1 MKHPELAVELA
12 RALAAFAH
20 AGQTDKAGQ
29 PYLTH
34 PVAVAGKVRTPEEKI
49 TALLHDVLEDTFVLP
64 ETIGNLFGAEILAAV
79 QAVTKRED
87 EDYMDFVRKQ
97 PQFNSQFRHW
107 RFIAVC
113 TAVDDDVRS
122 RYDAQKASGK
132 KGLVTKIIDSS
143 FPE

>member
-1 MKHPELAVELA
+1 MDIFTCSKRKVENYSGNAEEENLVIEL
-12 RALAAFAH
+12 
-20 AGQTDKAGQ
+20 KA
-29 PYLTH
+29 PNVILSK
-34 PVAVAGKVRTPEEKI
+34 KVLRQI
-49 TALLHDVLEDTFVLP
+49 
-64 ETIGNLFGAEILAAV
+64 
-79 QAVTKRED
+79 

-132 KGLVTKIIDSS
+132 KGLVTKTDNNEIYALNWDDVFKS
-143 FPE
+143 FELSHLLHFRCYTPAAVPG